1 MEKLNNTEVS
11 FLVIIDK
18 NIKLLG
24 TLTDGDIRRHLLK
37 GKSLDEKV
45 EIAMN
50 KKPVFSYE
58 SDTENHKTN
67 YYPVSLSSNFYRNK

>member
-1 MEKLNNTEVS
+1 ME
-11 FLVIIDK
+11 
-18 NIKLLG
+18 
-24 TLTDGDIRRHLLK
+24 TLEDILK

-58 SDTENHKTN
+58 SDTENHKTQL
-67 YYPVSLSSNFYRNK
+67 LSSQSILSFTGNK